1 MKNLNYMPVII
12 ALLACG
18 GLGAQT
24 SRDTSIVI
32 KESIISARKGAGSG
46 GAGSIVIPSDMIK
59 NAPALLGEP
68 DILKTIQLL
77 PGIQAG
83 TEGLSGMYVRGGGSD
98 ENLILLDG
106 VPIYCQGHLLGLFSP
121 FQSEAVHEAVI
132 HKGSFPARL
141 GGRASSV
148 LEINTT
154 DFGKTN
160 TSGCYGLGIISDK
173 FHIEGPIAGG
183 TATYSVSGRGMHTLL
198 MDGLFRMLKIPG
210 NFWFHDLHAKV
221 SIKVNKENSLNVSAF
236 TSKDKLYY
244 KEEEEKTDF
253 KWGTTMAAL
262 DWKRRW
268 SGDLSSDI
276 IFAWSGYSMDTGIR
290 MKGDSRE
297 GYRNG
302 LGDIVAKADFVF
314 NGSTGHDVRFGTE
327 IIRHQFNPE
336 SDFSDK
342 EARKTSVTG
351 IESAIYAEDKINVA
365 RGLSVEAGIRMVLS
379 SSGGNT
385 RLIPEPRLTASLGNS
400 STAKLKASYSRVSQH
415 IHQLSSTIAI
425 LPVDMIVPVTKS
437 IGPMISDQVSLGL
450 SHETRK
456 GWIISAEGYWKRM
469 KGVLEY
475 KDDVI
480 FIDDFSTWE
489 DDVAAGIG
497 RSYGIELF
505 IRKSAGN
512 TTGWLGYTL
521 SKSERRFP
529 DKSISDGE
537 WFPCRYDCRHSLT
550 AVIEQTLG
558 HGWSAGATWTY
569 SSGGAITLPDAD
581 GNMSHRGNYRLPPSH
596 RLDLGLTHRKERSHG
611 ERIWNLGVY
620 NAYNRKNPNLVI
632 PVAGDADDGP
642 GSSIKTISFL
652 PVIPSVA
659 YTRAF

>member
-1 MKNLNYMPVII
+1 MKNLNYIIVII
-12 ALLACG
+12 G
-18 GLGAQT
+18 IWIPMGLEAQT
-24 SRDTSIVI
+24 NRDTSIVI

-46 GAGSIVIPSDMIK
+46 GAGSIVIPADMIK

-121 FQSEAVHEAVI
+121 FQSEAIHEAII

-154 DFGKTN
+154 NSGKTN
-160 TSGCYGLGIISDK
+160 ASGSYGLGIISDK

-183 TATYSVSGRGMHTLL
+183 KATYSVSGRGMHTLL
-198 MDGLFRMLKIPG
+198 MDGLFRILKIPG
-210 NFWFHDLHAKV
+210 NFWFHDLHTKV
-221 SIKVNKENSLNVSAF
+221 SVQVNNRNLLNISGF

-244 KEEEEKTDF
+244 KEDEDKTDF
-253 KWGTTMAAL
+253 NWGTTMAEL

-276 IFAWSGYSMDTGIR
+276 IFAWSGYSMDTGIKA
-290 MKGDSRE
+290 KGASRE
-297 GYRNG
+297 GYRAG
-302 LGDIVAKADFVF
+302 LGDLVAKADLVF
-314 NGSTGHDVRFGTE
+314 NGLAGHGVRFGSE
-327 IIRHQFNPE
+327 IIRHKFNPE
-336 SDFSDK
+336 SDFGNK
-342 EARKTSVTG
+342 ETGKTSVTG
-351 IESAIYAEDKINVA
+351 FESAIYAGDKIILA
-365 RGLSVEAGIRMVLS
+365 EGFSVEAGLRMVFS
-379 SSGGNT
+379 SSGGNS
-385 RLIPEPRLTASLGNS
+385 RLIPEPRLTAIIGNS
-400 STAKLKASYSRVSQH
+400 PTAKLKASYSRVSQH
-415 IHQLSSTIAI
+415 IHQLSSTVAI
-425 LPVDMIVPVTKS
+425 LPVDLIVPVTKS

-450 SHETRK
+450 SHESQN
-456 GWIISAEGYWKRM
+456 GWEISAEGYWKRM

-480 FIDDFSTWE
+480 FIDDFKTWE
-489 DDVAAGIG
+489 EDVAAGIG

-505 IRKSAGN
+505 IRKSVGK

-521 SKSERRFP
+521 SKSERRLP
-529 DKSISDGE
+529 DKSISGGE

-596 RLDLGLTHRKERSHG
+596 RLDLGLTNRKEKRHG
-611 ERIWNLGVY
+611 ERLWSLGVY

-632 PVAGDADDGP
+632 PVTGDADDGP
-642 GSSIKTISFL
+642 GSSIKMISFL
-652 PVIPSVA
+652 PAIPSVA